1 MPVSAYKSSPTK
13 IILLEEREIISLVER
28 SQKAGKN
35 IHVYLRKMKA
45 VKSMLVHKKEKF
57 LTKITK

>member
-1 MPVSAYKSSPTK
+1 VPVSGWKSSPTK

-28 SQKAGKN
+28 CQKAGKN

-45 VKSMLVHKKEKF
+45 VKLMPTHRKESSSEN
-57 LTKITK
+57 